1 MLITSTAFKEGEWI
15 PEKYTGR
22 GEDISPAMHLEGIP
36 AGTKALMI
44 TLDDASHPLFPN
56 YNHWIIWNIPVCSDI
71 PEAIPKG
78 EVVAALSG
86 AVQGMA
92 YGRHCYKGPKPPFKA
107 IHNYTFTVYALSDF
121 MDLPAASV
129 KKEVLKQAEGLIL
142 GKASLTG
149 KFQSHRSGTEAG
161 RKND

>member
-15 PEKYTGR
+15 PEKYTAR
-22 GEDISPAMHLEGIP
+22 GEDISPALHLEGIP

-71 PEAIPKG
+71 PESIPKG
-78 EVVAALSG
+78 EAVAALSG

-107 IHNYTFTVYALSDF
+107 IHNYTFTVL
-121 MDLPAASV
+121 
-129 KKEVLKQAEGLIL
+129 
-142 GKASLTG
+142 
-149 KFQSHRSGTEAG
+149 H
-161 RKND
+161 